1 MRRPHPRAL
10 LPIGSAV
17 DRFFRIAIRG
27 DDPLKRSPPRADH
40 NPMGLLPRQA
50 PAAPNAASSS
60 SEPAFKFSACATP
73 IALPNANV
81 QTIERAATL
90 LVLGAPSPDGLVRLD
105 APRDAILPRQVF
117 AARYFTRS
125 GAKRML
131 LLCLTVEGKAGM
143 RDAVLA
149 RLVADPGGAPERESP
164 RRPVN
169 VAAVARVVQC
179 MGRKEGATLNLT
191 ITDVSDGG
199 VGFESPFELTLGDR
213 MLLESGSQAGAELEV
228 VRADPR
234 GNFRYGARFVD
245 TDAAGDV
252 RDGLLDSADA
262 AHAAERHRR
271 NSAEPVHKRFK
282 GNVGGE
288 KEKKLVMYTRESVR
302 EQEAREERRIQR
314 PLAD

>member
-1 MRRPHPRAL
+1 
-10 LPIGSAV
+10 
-17 DRFFRIAIRG
+17 
-27 DDPLKRSPPRADH
+27 
-40 NPMGLLPRQA
+40 
-50 PAAPNAASSS
+50 
-60 SEPAFKFSACATP
+60 
-73 IALPNANV
+73 
-81 QTIERAATL
+81 
-90 LVLGAPSPDGLVRLD
+90 
-105 APRDAILPRQVF
+105 
-117 AARYFTRS
+117 
-125 GAKRML
+125 
-131 LLCLTVEGKAGM
+131 
-143 RDAVLA
+143 
-149 RLVADPGGAPERESP
+149 
-164 RRPVN
+164 VN